1 MNFWS
6 FDLSPKNTGLMG
18 LKYIQAKVLKVIKLV
33 IQNSKFISPIC
44 DEIITMNNAS
54 WANVHGYIVQD

>member
-1 MNFWS
+1 
-6 FDLSPKNTGLMG
+6 MG